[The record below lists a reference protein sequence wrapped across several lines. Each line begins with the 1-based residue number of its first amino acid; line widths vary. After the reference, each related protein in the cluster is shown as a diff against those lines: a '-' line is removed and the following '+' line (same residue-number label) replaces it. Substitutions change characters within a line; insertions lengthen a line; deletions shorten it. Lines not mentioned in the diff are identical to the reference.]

1 MALRR
6 SPVEGMGPVSA
17 DLFGGVFAGRRV
29 FVTGHT
35 GFKGSWLTR
44 WLLDLGAR
52 VTGYAL
58 EPDTDPS
65 LFEELGLARHMDS
78 RIGDVRDFGSLSGA
92 LLEARPEIVLHLAA
106 QPLVRRSYAEPL
118 YTFETNVIGTA
129 NLLEAVR
136 GCEETRVVVNVT
148 TDKVYENPETGH
160 PFAEDEPL
168 GGHDPYSASKACSEI
183 VSAAYRSSF
192 FAGDT
197 GGPALATARA
207 GNVIGGGDWS
217 EDRIV
222 PDIVRAMA
230 AGVPVQ
236 VRNPDAVR
244 PWQHV
249 LEPLAGYLTLAE
261 ALWRDGQERAGAY
274 NFGPEPDDVHP
285 VRDLVD
291 RSIEAW
297 GAGSWEVQGSADQ
310 PHEAG
315 LLSLSIDKAC
325 DELGWRP
332 LWGFGTTVERT
343 VSWYRRVAT
352 GEDPETVTREDL
364 SAYSEE
370 LSAGS

>member
-6 SPVEGMGPVSA
+6 SPVEGMGPVST

-65 LFEELGLARHMDS
+65 LFEELGLARHVDS
-78 RIGDVRDFGSLSGA
+78 RIGDVRDLGSLSSA
-92 LLEARPEIVLHLAA
+92 LLKTRPEIVFHLAA

-118 YTFETNVIGTA
+118 YTFETNVMGTA

-136 GCEETRVVVNVT
+136 GCEAARVVVNIT
-148 TDKVYENPETGH
+148 TDKVYENPETGR

-183 VSAAYRSSF
+183 VSAAYRRSF
-192 FAGDT
+192 FAGNA

-222 PDIVRAMA
+222 PDIVRALEV
-230 AGVPVQ
+230 GEPVK

-261 ALWRDGQERAGAY
+261 ALWRDGRERAGAY

-297 GAGSWEVQGSADQ
+297 GAGSWEVLGAGGQ

-315 LLSLSIDKAC
+315 LLSLTIDKAR

-332 LWGFGTTVERT
+332 LWGFETTVERT
-343 VSWYRRVAT
+343 VSWYRRVAS
-352 GEDPETVTREDL
+352 GEDPETVTFEDL